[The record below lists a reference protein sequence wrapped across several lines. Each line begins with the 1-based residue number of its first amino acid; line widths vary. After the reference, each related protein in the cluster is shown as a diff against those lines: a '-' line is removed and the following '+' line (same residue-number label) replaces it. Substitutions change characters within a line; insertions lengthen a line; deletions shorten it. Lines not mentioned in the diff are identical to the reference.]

1 MRELFAIPGFTRVYT
16 GLTVSAF
23 GDWMLLLVLGI
34 WVKQLTGSS
43 GLAGLTMFFVIAPSL
58 VAPALGVWIDRVR
71 RKQLLVWANALSA
84 LAVLPL
90 LVVDGPD
97 RVWVVYTVAG
107 LYGLSSAVIEAG
119 VNGLVKELVP
129 ADDLIA
135 ANSALQTSREALRL
149 VGPLVGAALFGVWGG
164 GAVAAVDAA
173 SFVVA
178 ALAIF
183 SIALRQDA
191 PAPAEQGLLRELTA
205 GLRHIASDRVL
216 HHALIGFGI
225 MALLLGLAES
235 TVYAIVE
242 AFGQPATFVAV
253 VITVQGIGAVAGA
266 LAAGPLL
273 RRVGEVAGLVCGLVT
288 MALGLIIVALAPTL
302 AVLLPAAGVVGV
314 SIPVLIVAMNTLLQS
329 RTPQRILGRASTVL
343 GLLMSAPTAISI
355 AAGAWL
361 VAIVD
366 FRVIFAAMAAASLLG
381 AAHIAWWLR
390 ADLRPA
396 RPAATSC

>member
-1 MRELFAIPGFTRVYT
+1 MRKLLTIPGFTRVYT
-16 GLTVSAF
+16 GLTISAC
-23 GDWMLLLVLGI
+23 GDWMLLLFLGI

-43 GLAGLTMFFVIAPSL
+43 GMAGLTMFFVIAPSL

-71 RKQLLVWANALSA
+71 RKPLLVWANALSA
-84 LAVLPL
+84 VAVLPL
-90 LVVDGPD
+90 LAVNGPD
-97 RVWVVYTVAG
+97 RVWVIYTVAG

-119 VNGLVKELVP
+119 VNGLVKELVA
-129 ADDLIA
+129 ADELIA

-149 VGPLVGAALFGVWGG
+149 VAPLAGAALFGVFGG
-164 GAVAAVDAA
+164 GAVAACDAA
-173 SFVVA
+173 SFAVA
-178 ALAIF
+178 ALAIG
-183 SIALRQDA
+183 SISLRQEA
-191 PAPAEQGLLRELTA
+191 PPPAEQGLSRELTA

-216 HHALIGFGI
+216 HHAIVGFGI

-253 VITVQGIGAVAGA
+253 VITVQGVGAVVGA

-273 RRVGEVAGLVCGLVT
+273 RRIGEVAGLVLGLVT
-288 MALGLIIVALAPTL
+288 MALGLLTVSLAPTL
-302 AVLLPAAGVVGV
+302 AVMLPAAAVLGV
-314 SIPVLIVAMNTLLQS
+314 SIPILIVAMNTLLQS

-355 AAGAWL
+355 VAGAWL

-366 FRVIFAAMAAASLLG
+366 FRVIFAAMAAGSVLG
-381 AAHIAWWLR
+381 AAHIGWWLR
-390 ADLRPA
+390 GYLRPV
-396 RPAATSC
+396 RPATTSC